1 MTLVTSCVGLGHL
14 IFTICDADIDSDRVY
29 PLFSAQI
36 FFLVGGDGLVAC
48 GGLVWEALW
57 VVSRSEGFGALQ

>member
-48 GGLVWEALW
+48 GGLVWEAL
-57 VVSRSEGFGALQ
+57 